1 MKRILL
7 ALPIVAFAWFVASL
21 SGCQNP
27 ASLLGPGGPE
37 ETEGD
42 PARDAWV
49 LPDEMGAI
57 YAAQC
62 AVCHG
67 PDQRGSSLGPSLLGE
82 LTRGD
87 SVEALVKSITEGA
100 PNAGMPAWR
109 DVISDDDV
117 RGLVIYLLEKRA
129 GDRGAD
135 GQGVGAPPQRDT
147 HPEAVS
153 RSVGALSFFCCCGA
167 SARAVAASRVRA
179 VHC

>member
-1 MKRILL
+1 MKRTLL
-7 ALPIVAFAWFVASL
+7 ALSIIAFACLATAL

-27 ASLLGPGGPE
+27 ASLLGTDGPE

-67 PDQRGSSLGPSLLGE
+67 PDQRGSSLGPSLLGD

-87 SVEALVKSITEGA
+87 SVEALVRVLLSQPRRPHILFLT
-100 PNAGMPAWR
+100 
-109 DVISDDDV
+109 V
-117 RGLVIYLLEKRA
+117 REWCRA
-129 GDRGAD
+129 DKINFG
-135 GQGVGAPPQRDT
+135 
-147 HPEAVS
+147 
-153 RSVGALSFFCCCGA
+153 
-167 SARAVAASRVRA
+167 ARAKPFLPIGFLLFPLNMSLAQNISEKY
-179 VHC
+179 